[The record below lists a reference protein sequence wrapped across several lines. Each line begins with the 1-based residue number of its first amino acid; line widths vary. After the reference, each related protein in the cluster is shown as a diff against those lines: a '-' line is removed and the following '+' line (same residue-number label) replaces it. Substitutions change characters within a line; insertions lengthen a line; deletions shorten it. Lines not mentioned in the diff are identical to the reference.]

1 MKEYLLTIIWT
12 MLFVVIV
19 EMIFPV
25 SELKKYL
32 KLVLSFI
39 VLAVIVNPIMTLFV
53 NQDWIEMTGPKEY
66 INFYQK
72 QFEKGEY
79 TPYEIEKQKQEEYL
93 KEIYKDQV
101 EAQVKLL
108 IESKLPVQVESL
120 SSSIIL
126 EGSHI
131 DISEMTIEVMAKENE
146 SFINIGNKSESFVLN
161 EEHVKNQIKKCIND
175 FYNVDNANIYIIVQ
189 DS

>member
-1 MKEYLLTIIWT
+1 MKGYLLTIIWT

-39 VLAVIVNPIMTLFV
+39 VLAVIVNPIMTLMLDQEWV
-53 NQDWIEMTGPKEY
+53 DVVSPKEY
-66 INFYQK
+66 INFYQD

-79 TPYEIEKQKQEEYL
+79 TPYEIEKQKQEEQL

-101 EAQVKLL
+101 ETQVKLL
-108 IESKLPVQVESL
+108 IESKLPVQVEEL
-120 SSSIIL
+120 SSSIVL
-126 EGSHI
+126 VGSHI
-131 DISEMTIEVMAKENE
+131 DISEMTIQVTPKEKE
-146 SFINIGNKSESFVLN
+146 SFISIGEKSESFLLN

>member
-1 MKEYLLTIIWT
+1 MKAYLLTIIWT

-39 VLAVIVNPIMTLFV
+39 VVATIVNPIMTLV
-53 NQDWIEMTGPKEY
+53 INQQWVDVVSPEEY
-66 INFYQK
+66 VQFYQQ
-72 QFEKGEY
+72 QFEKGAY
-79 TPYEIEKQKQEEYL
+79 TPYEVEKQKLEEDLKQMYQEQIET
-93 KEIYKDQV
+93 
-101 EAQVKLL
+101 QVKRL

-120 SSSIIL
+120 SSQIKV
-126 EGSHI
+126 EDNVVG
-131 DISEMTIEVMAKENE
+131 ISQITLEVMAKEKE
-146 SFINIGNKSESFVLN
+146 SLIQIGDKSESFILN
-161 EEHVKNQIKKCIND
+161 EDHVKNQIKKCIND
-175 FYNVDNANIYIIVQ
+175 FYNVDNDNIYIIVQ